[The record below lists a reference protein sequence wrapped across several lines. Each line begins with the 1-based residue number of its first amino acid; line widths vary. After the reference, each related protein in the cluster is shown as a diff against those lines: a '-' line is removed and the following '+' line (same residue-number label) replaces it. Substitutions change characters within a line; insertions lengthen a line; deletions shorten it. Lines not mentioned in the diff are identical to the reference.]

1 MANTDSTGQETMG
14 NIIKSLLIIVAAV
27 AVVGTGTHSY
37 FSKNQVL
44 GADDN
49 KDMSYKTATVD
60 VGNVIGFPMSFD
72 NMVPGGE
79 YTKDASIKYT
89 GTTNGD
95 LYFGATLVTGY
106 ADLSPI
112 LQVAIEKY
120 NVTTAK
126 YEWITSWMQPANLYT
141 SWTKLAI
148 NVSPNETTYYRI
160 HVKVDSSAGNQYQ
173 NMNAYNGVVIHAVQA
188 GIPAEGTPNQLKD

>member
-14 NIIKSLLIIVAAV
+14 NIIKSLLIIVAAA

-37 FSKNQVL
+37 FSKNEVL
-44 GADDN
+44 GASDN
-49 KDMSYKTATVD
+49 MSYKTATVA
-60 VGNVIGFPMSFD
+60 VGGVIGFPMSFD

-79 YTKDASIKYT
+79 YTKDASIKYA

-95 LYFGATLVTGY
+95 LYFGATLVTGH

-126 YEWITSWMQPANLYT
+126 YEWITSWMKPANLYT
-141 SWTKLAI
+141 NWTKLAQ

-160 HVKVDSSAGNQYQ
+160 HVKVDPKAGNQYQ
-173 NMNAYNGVVIHAVQA
+173 GMNAYNGVVIHAVQA
-188 GIPAEGTPNQLKD
+188 GMPAEGKPNNLKK